1 MTGLYK
7 PNSDEKTMEDNP
19 AFAEWVGDT
28 GMTFK
33 RLSAFVPGESWILLL
48 YGQSK
53 AGKTYTA
60 GTTGARTLYLNV
72 GGGHETLLAPAFT
85 SRYPEA
91 KDMMVV
97 NFDTAKENSFD
108 LVCKAIDYALLKHHG
123 EFDWIVLDEATALRK
138 GAMDKAMELNT
149 VARTTIRMSPTE
161 EFVAPDIQDF
171 LREMQAIEWFLAT
184 YVPIFKREG
193 KHFVMVAHERQIF
206 KKGTK
211 KGDDAVLD
219 RIVPGFTG
227 KTFPDAVPAYFDDVW
242 HMEKVSTV
250 AAPQYRVRTAGTGSE
265 LGDSRHGGIFQA
277 QEVDPNLQKML
288 ARIRAAQSQVAKK

>member
-1 MTGLYK
+1 MTGLY
-7 PNSDEKTMEDNP
+7 NVADEKTMEDNP
-19 AFAEWVGDT
+19 PFTEWVGDT

-33 RLSAFVPGESWILLL
+33 RLKDFVPGAAWILLL

-60 GTTGARTLYLNV
+60 GTCGPRTLYLNT
-72 GGGHETLLAPAFT
+72 GNGEETLLAPAFT
-85 SRYPEA
+85 SRYPNT
-91 KDMMVV
+91 KDMMLV
-97 NFDTAKENSFD
+97 NFNTEKENAFD
-108 LVCKAIDYALLKHHG
+108 LVCKAIDYALEKHHG
-123 EFDWIVLDEATALRK
+123 EFDWIVLDEATAFRK
-138 GAMDKAMELNT
+138 GAMNKSMELNT
-149 VARTTIRMSPTE
+149 SGRSAIRAKPTE

-171 LREMQAIEWFLAT
+171 LREMQAVEWFLAT

-206 KKGTK
+206 KKPAK
-211 KGDDAVLD
+211 VGDEPLLD

-250 AAPQYRVRTAGTGSE
+250 AKPVYRIRTAGTGSE
-265 LGDSRHGGIFQA
+265 LGDSRHGGIFEP

-288 ARIRAAQSQVAKK
+288 LRIREAQLRVAKSK